1 MELDVLFFENFG
13 DVRRQLS
20 KLLT

>member
-13 DVRRQLS
+13 DVRR
-20 KLLT
+20 